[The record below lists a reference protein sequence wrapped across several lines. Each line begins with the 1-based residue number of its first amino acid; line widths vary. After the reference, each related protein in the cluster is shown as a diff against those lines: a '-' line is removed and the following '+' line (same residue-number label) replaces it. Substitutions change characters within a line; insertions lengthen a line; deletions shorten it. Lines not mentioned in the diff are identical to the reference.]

1 MPRGTEI
8 EAEKIKKFMKE
19 TGFARTTAVKHRA
32 RQSDE
37 WKAFCSKF
45 GYNPSYNLHRNHEQN
60 IDNDLKELIDET
72 INERMNDND
81 ETMNENATN
90 TEKYKLLEET
100 AFAQLRKCQ
109 MLLDNSINEQ
119 DFQTLRAYVGAV
131 KDLSSQFN
139 ELTRLRQIA
148 EIQEGNFLPM
158 SILERYKTHFYP
170 RLNSGLD
177 EMKIAI
183 ENALPPEMVADF
195 QHAWNSAYY
204 RYKDA
209 AREAEKALNEYRDIA
224 SREALASLDK
234 KENNKHKAKEATKQK
249 LKK

>member
-8 EAEKIKKFMKE
+8 EADKIKKFMKE

-37 WKAFCSKF
+37 WKAFCAKF
-45 GYNPSYNLHRNHEQN
+45 GYNHKYNLHGHQEQN
-60 IDNDLKELIDET
+60 IDDDLNEMIAET
-72 INERMNDND
+72 IN

>member
-1 MPRGTEI
+1 MPRGTDI
-8 EAEKIKKFMKE
+8 EADKIKKFMKE

-32 RQSDE
+32 RQTEE
-37 WKAFCSKF
+37 WKAFCAKF
-45 GYNPSYNLHRNHEQN
+45 GYNPSYNLHRNHEQK
-60 IDNDLKELIDET
+60 ITET
-72 INERMNDND
+72 MNETMNDND
-81 ETMNENATN
+81 EIMNENVTN
-90 TEKYKLLEET
+90 TEKYKLLEQT

-195 QHAWNSAYY
+195 QHAWQASYY

-224 SREALASLDK
+224 SREALATLDK

>member
-1 MPRGTEI
+1 MPRGTDI
-8 EAEKIKKFMKE
+8 EADKIKKFMKE

-32 RQSDE
+32 NQTDE
-37 WKAFCSKF
+37 WKAFCVKF
-45 GYNPSYNLHRNHEQN
+45 GYNYKYNLHSNHDQFEN
-60 IDNDLKELIDET
+60 EINELIAET
-72 INERMNDND
+72 VNENMNERMN
-81 ETMNENATN
+81 ETMIDNATN
-90 TEKYKLLEET
+90 TEKYKLLEQT
-100 AFAQLRKCQ
+100 AFNQLRKCQ

-195 QHAWNSAYY
+195 QHAWQAAYY

-209 AREAEKALNEYRDIA
+209 AREAEKALNEYKTLA
-224 SREALASLDK
+224 SREALATLDK